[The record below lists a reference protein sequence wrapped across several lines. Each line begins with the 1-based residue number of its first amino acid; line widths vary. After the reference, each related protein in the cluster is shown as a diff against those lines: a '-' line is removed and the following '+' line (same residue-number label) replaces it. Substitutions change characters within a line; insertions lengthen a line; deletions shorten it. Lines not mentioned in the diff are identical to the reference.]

1 MAIKKGDVI
10 KVQYEGT
17 FEDGGV
23 FDSTKLNGGV
33 PLKFQVGS
41 HQVILGFENSVVGK
55 EVGEEYEIRITPTEA
70 YGPVVPELIKVV
82 PREEFPTAEEPE
94 PGKHIILKH
103 PQGFQRMATITKVT
117 DEEITL
123 DLNHPLA
130 GKTLNF
136 KIKVLETG
144 LEPDPI
150 EACGCGC
157 GDDHESP
164 DKGCGCDNVDCQ
176 DRGCS

>member
-17 FEDGGV
+17 FEDGEV
-23 FDSTKLNGGV
+23 FDSTKLNGGQ
-33 PLKFQVGS
+33 PLKFQVGA
-41 HQVILGFENSVVGK
+41 QQIIPGFDTSVVGK
-55 EVGEEYEIRITPTEA
+55 EVGEEYNIKVAPTDA
-70 YGPVVPELIKVV
+70 YGPVVPDLIKVV
-82 PREEFPTAEEPE
+82 PREQFPTAEEPE
-94 PGKHIILKH
+94 VGKHVILRH
-103 PQGFQRMATITKVT
+103 PQGFQRMATLTKVT

-157 GDDHESP
+157 GHDH
-164 DKGCGCDNVDCQ
+164 DKAEPAGGCGSD
-176 DRGCS
+176 GCGPGCC

>member
-17 FEDGGV
+17 FEDGKV
-23 FDSTKLNGGV
+23 FDSTKMNGGE
-33 PLKFQVGS
+33 PLKFQVGAQQLIPGFDMS
-41 HQVILGFENSVVGK
+41 VIGK
-55 EVGEEYEIRITPTEA
+55 EVGEEYQIKVDPSEG
-70 YGPVVPELIKVV
+70 YGPVVPDLIKEV
-82 PREEFPTAEEPE
+82 PRDQFPTAEEPE
-94 PGKHIILKH
+94 PGKMIVLRH
-103 PQGFQRMATITKVT
+103 PQGFERMATITKVT
-117 DEEITL
+117 DDEITL

-157 GDDHESP
+157 GHDNGGSND
-164 DKGCGCDNVDCQ
+164 GCGD
-176 DRGCS
+176 GCGDGCC